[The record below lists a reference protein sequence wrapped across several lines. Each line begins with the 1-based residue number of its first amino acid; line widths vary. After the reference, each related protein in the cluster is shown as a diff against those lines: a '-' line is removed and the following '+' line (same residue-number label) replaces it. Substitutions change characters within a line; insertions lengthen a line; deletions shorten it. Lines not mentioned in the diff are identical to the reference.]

1 MRSKLTRCL
10 LMLLFI
16 LPLWAAAQQKTI
28 KGRVL
33 DAKDNSPLAGATVSS
48 GAGAAKVVTTTNGK
62 GEFNISV
69 AAGVKE
75 LTISYVGY
83 ADVVE
88 KVNARGVINVVMN
101 VGGKDM

>member
-33 DAKDNSPLAGATVSS
+33 DVKDSGPLAGETVSS
-48 GAGAAKVVTTTNGK
+48 GTGTSRVATTTNDK
-62 GEFNISV
+62 GEFSINV
-69 AAGVKE
+69 APGVRE
-75 LTISYVGY
+75 LTFSYVGY
-83 ADVVE
+83 KDVVE
-88 KVNARGVINVVMN
+88 KINGRGMMNVVMN
-101 VGGKDM
+101 IGGK